1 MKGNKIK
8 HENSDPKGETKR
20 MPSRDLRE
28 PAVLAGLSTP
38 RAFVDFSLPQLTVVC
53 AEPGMGKTFL
63 ANRLT
68 NNATRSGKPFY
79 RYEYQDIESEL
90 ASRRVERACR
100 NIIRRIHQTGEK
112 PLVVFDGVP
121 GGDESDTYREAQY
134 IQRLALAGAHVL
146 ICLRPEARQLAEA
159 LRGAVVLDGI
169 ELLYHAYDEDD
180 EAIACTGG
188 IPMLVNAAQIDVNR
202 GTAHASE
209 GTAYLEALSRLIADT
224 LRPTMPDEELRA
236 RLAMMILGTG
246 TLEELQMVAGRCDVE
261 MLQWLERD
269 VPLLGSDAHARR
281 FSCFGIADTNVF
293 ERCLS
298 TLQPF
303 CADEAGL
310 VVRCCGLLATR
321 GDARRSA
328 VGSALCAS
336 EHDYISVCL
345 TWGVT
350 YAAIGR
356 TKTVRD
362 ALRLASRQGVSP
374 GSRGLLSAAA
384 VSALSGTAKQMESDL
399 RELEGLQVDSSSE
412 QRLYRQVMLLKGARD
427 VLRAPSSLMPGPTT
441 GVDDVLGIACIEHAK
456 AVRMMAS
463 GRFGEAYALL
473 AEQLAILEPRSVP
486 EAQLCDDGMLALAL
500 MGGAPDARER
510 GAASASHELFMG
522 QECAKLRS
530 YHLALQD
537 AEEVLMSSAVTT
549 TALEEAISQAER
561 AGDTFVH
568 AFFLAVCAVADVRA
582 HALSRAHV
590 RATRAANEARMLGE
604 GYLTAAAELVD
615 ALCLSQLGEND
626 ALDEFCRDS
635 GRPSG
640 LVVVGKACARAVV
653 QERGFDRSFE
663 IPVGVPCPPDIF
675 WLLNLLSCGCEPLWA
690 SVSGLIPNTW
700 VQSLDAIKRRR
711 TASTAPG
718 MNRRSLEPRAEL
730 SVVRGGMEAGKS
742 ASAALSAGRQGE
754 LLPIEGTGGRIRVKV
769 LGQFAVECD
778 GATLPESAL
787 ERRRARD
794 LVGLLALVPG
804 HRIRRYQAID
814 VLWPSDDYYRGPR
827 RLYEATG
834 EARARLSERC
844 QGANALVS
852 DKAQG
857 VMGFDNALV
866 SCDIDDFERE
876 VRMVLSEDGD
886 DFWVLEHAWAME
898 RLYDNGP
905 DESLQLTG
913 HLIEGRIA
921 EIKALYVDGVVAAG
935 EAALRVGKAKLA
947 VRYGLEA
954 HRRGRLR
961 EDAMILLVRALRAAG
976 RGHEVPDYYG
986 SFVQTMIEEK
996 GMPPSRALQ
1005 HVVEMPA
1012 RQGGR
1017 QLSA

>member
-1 MKGNKIK
+1 MMGGKKEKGS
-8 HENSDPKGETKR
+8 SDRKGEKAV
-20 MPSRDLRE
+20 PAKDLRE
-28 PAVLAGLSTP
+28 PAVFGGLSTP
-38 RAFVDFSLPQLTVVC
+38 SAFVDFSFPQLTVVC

-63 ANRLT
+63 ANRLI
-68 NNATRSGKPFY
+68 NNADKRGIPYY
-79 RYEYQDIESEL
+79 RYEYQDVDSEL
-90 ASRRVERACR
+90 VGNRIARVCR
-100 NIIRRIHQTGEK
+100 NVIRRMRQSGDQ

-121 GGDESDTYREAQY
+121 GSDEGDTNKQAQY
-134 IQRLALAGAHVL
+134 IERLASSGAHVL
-146 ICLRPEARQLAEA
+146 VCLRPEARQLAEA
-159 LRGAVVLDGI
+159 LRGAVVLDGF
-169 ELLYHAYDEDD
+169 ELLYRSYDEDD
-180 EAIACTGG
+180 EVMTFTAG
-188 IPMLVNAAQIDVNR
+188 IPMLVNAAQIDANR
-202 GTAHASE
+202 GVSHVSE
-209 GTAYLEALSRLIADT
+209 GAAYTKAMADLIVST
-224 LRPTMPDEELRA
+224 LRPTMPDEELRV
-236 RLAMMILGTG
+236 RLSMMIMGSG
-246 TLEELQMVAGRCDVE
+246 GLEELKMVTGRCDIE
-261 MLQWLERD
+261 LLQWLERD
-269 VPLLGSDAHARR
+269 VPLLGVDARRGR
-281 FSCFGIADTNVF
+281 FSCYGIGDDKVF

-298 TLQPF
+298 ALQPI
-303 CADEAGL
+303 CMDEARL
-310 VVRCCGLLATR
+310 VVRCCGVLATR
-321 GDARRSA
+321 GDAMRSA
-328 VGSALCAS
+328 MASALCAS

-345 TWGVT
+345 TWGVA

-362 ALRLASRQGVSP
+362 ALRLASRQELTVGT
-374 GSRGLLSAAA
+374 RGLLSAAA
-384 VSALSGTAKQMESDL
+384 VSTLSGTSKQMESDL
-399 RELEGLQVDSSSE
+399 RELDGFQVDSSTE
-412 QRLYRQVMLLKGARD
+412 RMLYQRVMLLKGSRD
-427 VLRAPSSLMPGPTT
+427 VWRSPSSLMPIPAT
-441 GVDDVLGIACIEHAK
+441 GVNDAVGIACLEHAK

-473 AEQLAILEPRSVP
+473 AEQLAVLDPRSVP

-500 MGGAPDARER
+500 MGGAPDAREL
-510 GAASASHELFMG
+510 GAMRASHALLME
-522 QECAKLRS
+522 QECSKLRS
-530 YHLALQD
+530 YHLALRD
-537 AEEVLMSSAVTT
+537 AGEVLMSFEVTT

-561 AGDTFVH
+561 AGDSFIH
-568 AFFLAVCAVADVRA
+568 SFFLGVCAVADVRA

-590 RATRAANEARMLGE
+590 RASRAANEARLLGE
-604 GYLTAAAELVD
+604 GYLASSAEMVD
-615 ALCLSQLGEND
+615 ALCLSQLGEDD
-626 ALDEFCRDS
+626 ALDAFCRDND
-635 GRPSG
+635 RPSG
-640 LVVVGKACARAVV
+640 LALIGRACARAAI
-653 QERGFDRSFE
+653 QARGMDRSFE

-700 VQSLDAIKRRR
+700 IQSLDAIKHRR
-711 TASTAPG
+711 TAATAPRAKHG
-718 MNRRSLEPRAEL
+718 SLDAHAEF
-730 SVVRGGMEAGKS
+730 SVVRGGMRAGQDV
-742 ASAALSAGRQGE
+742 AATLGAGSQGE
-754 LLPIEGTGGRIRVKV
+754 LLPVEGTGGRIRVKV
-769 LGQFAVECD
+769 LGQFLVECD
-778 GATLPESAL
+778 GIALPESAL

-794 LVGLLALVPG
+794 LVALLALVPG

-844 QGANALVS
+844 QGSNPIVS
-852 DKAQG
+852 DKSQG

-876 VRMVLSEDGD
+876 ARMVLSEDGD

-898 RLYDNGP
+898 RLYGNGP
-905 DESLQLTG
+905 DENLQLTG

-976 RGHEVPDYYG
+976 RGHEVPDYY
-986 SFVQTMIEEK
+986 SNFVQTMIEEK

-1012 RQGGR
+1012 RQGDR